1 MEEVK
6 RDKRLSQFVS
16 RQEMIVDNIDQR
28 SLSKELHKKLK
39 ERLNNIATELYLDE
53 KRHATLTA
61 LPSVRL
67 NKTLLI

>member
-6 RDKRLSQFVS
+6 RDKRMSQFVS
-16 RQEMIVDNIDQR
+16 RQEIIVDNIDQR

-53 KRHATLTA
+53 KRHAALTA